1 MEENP
6 FRTQE
11 TQENTWENRSRLESK
26 ILTEVAGTHLDE
38 LLTAEDYKRFGL
50 DKVNPIE
57 KDVFDWTVYVKE
69 CKGEKMVGIK
79 IIDQGGIYDM
89 REYLA
94 KDQNLPLSTKQGLI
108 DEIANQR
115 SKKFREESE
124 RKKQELKERMARE
137 RGFPEGTY
145 MLYVTYPHRSGV
157 MKTDAIHEIRV
168 ETEDTREEVLKKSK
182 SWIQLSGLHNFGL
195 DLSKNRQEKS
205 VAVNAVLK
213 KDKIEVPFTCAV
225 DASGWIVNK

>member
-1 MEENP
+1 
-6 FRTQE
+6 
-11 TQENTWENRSRLESK
+11 
-26 ILTEVAGTHLDE
+26 
-38 LLTAEDYKRFGL
+38 
-50 DKVNPIE
+50 
-57 KDVFDWTVYVKE
+57 
-69 CKGEKMVGIK
+69 MVGIK